1 MRETRARSLV
11 VVWADPGVATGWS
24 LHKVPGKM
32 LLAHGQV
39 GSMSAVRWSTG
50 QFRTTNTSESVDQYL
65 TLCRAVFER
74 VCQEDDVFVVGTEG
88 FTLMMQ
94 STDSALLEPVRFNA
108 VLEDRLRGTGQRV
121 EYQNPGDKDVIT
133 DQRLMLW
140 DVYKPGAGH
149 ARDAQRH
156 GLLYLRRW
164 ASHAHVRDRSGW
176 N

>member
-1 MRETRARSLV
+1 MQVRYLV
-11 VVWADPGVATGWS
+11 VVWADPGVTTGWS
-24 LHKVPGKM
+24 LHRVPGKL

-39 GSMSAVRWSTG
+39 GSMNAVRWSTG
-50 QFRTTNTSESVDQYL
+50 QFSASNTSESVDQYL
-65 TLCRAVFER
+65 GLCRAVYER
-74 VCQEDDVFVVGTEG
+74 VCGEEDVFVIGSER

-94 STDSALLEPVRFNA
+94 STDAALLEPVRFNA

-121 EYQNPGDKDVIT
+121 EYQGASDKDVIT

-140 DVYKPGAGH
+140 DAYKPGAGH

-164 ASHAHVRDRSGW
+164 ATHSHVRARSGW
-176 N
+176 A